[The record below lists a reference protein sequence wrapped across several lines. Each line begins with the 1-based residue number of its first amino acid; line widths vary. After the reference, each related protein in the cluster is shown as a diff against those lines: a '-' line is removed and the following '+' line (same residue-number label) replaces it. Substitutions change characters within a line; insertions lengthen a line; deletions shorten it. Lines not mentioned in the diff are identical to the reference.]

1 MGYQGFNMAYVPML
15 SEVAYDY
22 RPPDAGC
29 FVYGADT
36 PWGRLEVE
44 VTVTDRGI
52 YAVEVFHTQDGAAR
66 APFRPAL
73 DDAYHWSTL
82 HPEQAALFAATVA
95 ARYLEQRA
103 TGEATMDLGQLQQL
117 LAKIVGR

>member
-1 MGYQGFNMAYVPML
+1 MAYVPRL

-29 FVYGADT
+29 MIYGADT

-52 YAVEVFHTQDGAAR
+52 YALEVFHTSDRGVR

-73 DDAYHWSTL
+73 DEAYHWTTL
-82 HPEQAALFAATVA
+82 HPEQAAMFAATVA
-95 ARYLEQRA
+95 ARWLEQRA
-103 TGEATMDLGQLQQL
+103 EGTAAMDVGQLQRL
-117 LAKIVGR
+117 LADLVRR

>member
-1 MGYQGFNMAYVPML
+1 MAYVPML

-52 YAVEVFHTQDGAAR
+52 HALEVFHTADRAAR
-66 APFRPAL
+66 VPFRPSL
-73 DDAYHWSTL
+73 EEAYHWTTL
-82 HPEQAALFAATVA
+82 HPEQAAMFAATVA
-95 ARYLEQRA
+95 SRYLEQRA
-103 TGEATMDLGQLQQL
+103 EGDAAVDVGKLQRL
-117 LAKIVGR
+117 LAELVRR

>member
-1 MGYQGFNMAYVPML
+1 MPYVPML

-29 FVYGADT
+29 MVYAADT
-36 PWGRLEVE
+36 PWGRLEIE

-52 YAVEVFHTQDGAAR
+52 YALEVFHTPDRAPR
-66 APFRPAL
+66 APFRPSL
-73 DDAYHWSTL
+73 EDAYHWTTL

-95 ARYLEQRA
+95 ARYLEERA
-103 TGEATMDLGQLQQL
+103 MGEAAMDGTQLQRL
-117 LAKIVGR
+117 LADLLKR

>member
-1 MGYQGFNMAYVPML
+1 MNMAYVPML
-15 SEVAYDY
+15 SEMAYDY

-44 VTVTDRGI
+44 VTVTDSGI
-52 YAVEVFHTQDGAAR
+52 YGVEVFHTADRGVR
-66 APFRPAL
+66 APFRPSL
-73 DDAYHWSTL
+73 EDAYHWSTL

-95 ARYLEQRA
+95 TRYLEQRSE
-103 TGEATMDLGQLQQL
+103 GGATMDLGQLQQL
-117 LAKIVGR
+117 LAQLVKR